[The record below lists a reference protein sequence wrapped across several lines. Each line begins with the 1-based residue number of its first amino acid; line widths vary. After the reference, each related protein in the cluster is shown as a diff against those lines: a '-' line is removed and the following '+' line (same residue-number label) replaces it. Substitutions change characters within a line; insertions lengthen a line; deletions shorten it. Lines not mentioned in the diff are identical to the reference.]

1 MKTDKKVKKKLSMI
15 KAEVEVEINRPPE
28 EVFDLWA
35 DMRNDKDWHPSA
47 VGVVEKTS
55 PGPLGLGT
63 TFRGEYR
70 GMGTVTEETIAYE
83 RPHKLGRR
91 GAAKN
96 FRVESTF
103 TFTPT
108 ATGGT
113 LLKARGAVEPRG
125 WMKLMEPL
133 MGLMMK
139 KQLASV
145 MNALKQTVE
154 SRAQ

>member
-1 MKTDKKVKKKLSMI
+1 MI
-15 KAEVEVEINRPPE
+15 KAAVEVEIDRPPE

-47 VGVVEKTS
+47 QGVVEKIT

-70 GMGTVTEETIAYE
+70 GMGVVTEETTAYE
-83 RPHKLGRR
+83 RPRRLGRR

-113 LLKARGAVEPRG
+113 LLKAQGSVEPKGLMR
-125 WMKLMEPL
+125 LMEPI
-133 MGLMMK
+133 MGMMMK

-145 MNALKQTVE
+145 MNALKHTAE
-154 SRAQ
+154 ARAN

>member
-1 MKTDKKVKKKLSMI
+1 MI
-15 KAEVEVEINRPPE
+15 RAEVEVEINRPPE

-47 VGVVEKTS
+47 LGVVEKTS
-55 PGPLGLGT
+55 PGPLGIGT

-70 GMGTVTEETIAYE
+70 GTGVVTEETTAYE

-91 GAAKN
+91 GVTKN

-108 ATGGT
+108 AAGGT
-113 LLKARGAVEPRG
+113 LLKARGSVEPIG

-133 MGLMMK
+133 MGLMRM

-145 MNALKQTVE
+145 MNALKHTVE
-154 SRAQ
+154 SRVR

>member
-1 MKTDKKVKKKLSMI
+1 MI
-15 KAEVEVEINRPPE
+15 KAEVELEINRPPE

-47 VGVVEKTS
+47 QGVVEKTS
-55 PGPLGLGT
+55 PGPLGVGT

-70 GMGTVTEETIAYE
+70 GMGVVTEETTEYE
-83 RPHKLGRR
+83 RPRKLGRR
-91 GAAKN
+91 GVAKN
-96 FRVESTF
+96 FQVESTF

-113 LLKARGAVEPRG
+113 LLKAKGSVAPMGVMR
-125 WMKLMEPL
+125 LMEPI
-133 MGLMMK
+133 MGIMMK

-145 MNALKQTVE
+145 MNTLKRTVE
-154 SRAQ
+154 SRAK

>member
-1 MKTDKKVKKKLSMI
+1 MI
-15 KAEVEVEINRPPE
+15 TAEVEVEINRPPE

-47 VGVVEKTS
+47 QGIVEKTS

-63 TFRGEYR
+63 IFRGKYR
-70 GMGTVTEETIAYE
+70 GMGVVSEETTIYE
-83 RPHKLGRR
+83 RPRKLGRR
-91 GAAKN
+91 GMAKN

-113 LLKARGAVEPRG
+113 QLKAQGTVEPLG
-125 WMKLMEPL
+125 WMRLMEPI
-133 MGLMMK
+133 MGRMMK
-139 KQLASV
+139 KQLAAV
-145 MNALKQTVE
+145 MNALKQTAE
-154 SRAQ
+154 SRAN